1 VFVCEVPDCSFRI
14 GARSYVEVP
23 DCSFRIVLSLCL
35 VRFMLIK
42 KVGICGNWEL
52 TLGTNGDADCHLE
65 IHPFL

>member
-1 VFVCEVPDCSFRI
+1 MFVCEVPDCSFRI

-42 KVGICGNWEL
+42 KSWHLWEL
-52 TLGTNGDADCHLE
+52 GTDTGNQW
-65 IHPFL
+65 